1 MTKLEIKQV
10 IEELKKEDLTFS
22 NARNLASLY
31 IIYNNIEKSN
41 IEQPDESG
49 DIPRIVLQELNDI
62 LPAYKNYCMLKR
74 RYQLNEISED
84 CLPPAMKFVSQE
96 LYEFIKTL
104 YSNTYLKK
112 ERICIEEML
121 KNLISD
127 IDKL

>member
-1 MTKLEIKQV
+1 MTKLEIEQV

-41 IEQPDESG
+41 TEQSDES
-49 DIPRIVLQELNDI
+49 DVISHTALQELTDI

-74 RYQLNEISED
+74 KYQLNEISED

-104 YSNTYLKK
+104 YSNTYLRK
-112 ERICIEEML
+112 ERSFIEEML

-127 IDKL
+127 IDSL